1 MPVITVRP
9 EVLEYGSVPIAS
21 WLPRLDNH
29 AALQSLAHQL
39 GQVAKRDESGRYM
52 VDLTTLARTM
62 EVPYQHAGVLVDM
75 LEAVVHEHQDITRT
89 PQGLS
94 EPEAVDFH
102 AVMIFLF
109 AQLYVRQ
116 AQRPEAME
124 VWPQSQ
130 VQSTQGAMRHVAA
143 MHAEQPA
150 SPRGLASHA
159 AAAVSATNGPP
170 VHHQLPLGSFSSPS
184 PSHPDASPS
193 GTPGAHLQHHSPG
206 GASPTQEDGDLGGG
220 SPGRLLRRWAA
231 LAWGACRPPP
241 TRSSLSS
248 GGTGH
253 FQHGR
258 SNALVRTELHLHLKQ
273 HQQLLHGYSDYI
285 CRSFPAILSLA
296 LNQPPPPGSS
306 HRHVH
311 WTSRSASFLKFAG
324 QAVAVLGLRQ

>member
-1 MPVITVRP
+1 MPVLTVRP
-9 EVLEYGSVPIAS
+9 EVLEYGSIPIAS

-29 AALQSLAHQL
+29 AALQTLAHQL
-39 GQVAKRDESGRYM
+39 GQVAKRDDSGRYM
-52 VDLTTLARTM
+52 VDLTVLARTM

-75 LEAVVHEHQDITRT
+75 LEAVAHDHQDITRT

-94 EPEAVDFH
+94 EPDAVDFH

-143 MHAEQPA
+143 MHADQPA

-159 AAAVSATNGPP
+159 AAAVTATNGPP
-170 VHHQLPLGSFSSPS
+170 VHHQLPLGSFSTPTS
-184 PSHPDASPS
+184 SHPEASSS
-193 GTPGAHLQHHSPG
+193 GMPGPHHHHSSAS
-206 GASPTQEDGDLGGG
+206 GASSPTHEDGDLGGG
-220 SPGRLLRRWAA
+220 SPRASFEKMGSPRLGRLSPTMM
-231 LAWGACRPPP
+231 GGPPLPHSHSHAHPGLMGSPPGSPSRGRSPSP

-248 GGTGH
+248 GAAGH

-258 SNALVRTELHLHLKQ
+258 SNAL
-273 HQQLLHGYSDYI
+273 
-285 CRSFPAILSLA
+285 
-296 LNQPPPPGSS
+296 
-306 HRHVH
+306 
-311 WTSRSASFLKFAG
+311 
-324 QAVAVLGLRQ
+324 